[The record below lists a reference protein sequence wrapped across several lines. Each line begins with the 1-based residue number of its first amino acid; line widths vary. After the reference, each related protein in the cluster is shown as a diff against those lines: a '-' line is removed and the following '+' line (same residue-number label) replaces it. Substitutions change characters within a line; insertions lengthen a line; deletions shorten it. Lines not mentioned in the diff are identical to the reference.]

1 MQVSVIVNET
11 IKEGQLGAFLEYM
24 REMIALTKEENGC
37 IAYDLYEATD
47 GSGEI
52 VMVELWE
59 SQEALDDH
67 MQTEHFKRLVPG
79 SDVFKAAPTK
89 VKIYSIL

>member
-1 MQVSVIVNET
+1 MQISVIVNET

-24 REMIALTKEENGC
+24 REMIALTKEEDGC

-59 SQEALDDH
+59 SQESLDAH
-67 MQTEHFKRLVPG
+67 IQSEHFKRLIPG
-79 SDVFKAAPTK
+79 TDVFKAEPTK
-89 VKIYSIL
+89 VKVYSIL